1 MFQGSLGMV
10 QAEIDV
16 RALSYLVTAVI
27 HRLHEKDPSWWRE
40 FLGEIRAQRNTA
52 AGDGSGSQVL
62 DRAIR
67 LVEHAL
73 KPESPTAARNGQ

>member
-1 MFQGSLGMV
+1 MV
-10 QAEIDV
+10 QVEIDV
-16 RALSYLVTAVI
+16 RALSYLMTAVI

-40 FLGEIRAQRNTA
+40 FLGEIEAQRNTA

-73 KPESPTAARNGQ
+73 KPESSVAPHRDQ